1 MCDFIQLMQLGT
13 IQAHPRLVAYSCV
26 SLAAAVAADQVA
38 KAWLGLTVLAVAVQP
53 LALLLSFGL

>member
-1 MCDFIQLMQLGT
+1 MCDFIQQMQRGIT
-13 IQAHPRLVAYSCV
+13 QAHPQLVAYSFA
-26 SLAAAVAADQVA
+26 SSAAVVAVDQVA